1 MKLRIN
7 FFYYHF
13 LVTKSSRPAG
23 QDLSQKFATKL
34 TKKDVISDVGLFYS
48 IINVGVGDINVNIFW
63 EPQLIF
69 NLLLILLFISSY
81 ISKDSFSKSAVQV
94 KSLHV
99 IIVLREK
106 PILRLLPFA
115 FLPTYS
121 KSVEIVHL
129 IFGVTQQCLIV
140 SNYHSP

>member
-7 FFYYHF
+7 FYYYHF

-69 NLLLILLFISSY
+69 YLLLILLFISSN
-81 ISKDSFSKSAVQV
+81 IRKDSFSKFAVQG

-99 IIVLREK
+99 LILREK

-129 IFGVTQQCLIV
+129 IFGVTQQFLIV